1 MVKRFFITLSVILF
15 LLCACT
21 PGASEPEVP
30 LEGEPF
36 ELYLLSDQQIR
47 GADLKNYAV
56 EKLPLMSFPLIT
68 TDEVAS
74 YDWDNHGLNLID
86 DAYFKLLAVFYEGI
100 PLSGAPFVIKA
111 YEQPIYAGAFW
122 APVSSLSFDGVVI
135 LQPLDPAGQ
144 TLYIDLGYPST
155 SNFTGD
161 DPRNNPRLHQ
171 ALEDA
176 GLLK

>member
-1 MVKRFFITLSVILF
+1 MVKKFFLTLSVF
-15 LLCACT
+15 LLLLSACT
-21 PGASEPEVP
+21 PATLEPEVP

-36 ELYLLSDQQIR
+36 ELYLLGDQQIR

-56 EKLPLMSFPLIT
+56 DKLPLMSFPLIT
-68 TDEVAS
+68 TDEIAS
-74 YDWDNHGLNLID
+74 YDWENHGINLTD
-86 DAYFKLLAVFYEGI
+86 EAYFKLLAVFYEGI

-122 APVSSLSFDGVVI
+122 TPISSLSFDGVVI
-135 LQPLDPAGQ
+135 LQPLDPSGQ
-144 TLYIDLGYPST
+144 TLFLALGFPSD
-155 SNFTGD
+155 SNFAGE
-161 DPRNNPRLHQ
+161 DPRDNARLHQ